1 MFTLK
6 TDIRNILSS
15 YGANEVLTYS
25 FVHGNLLQKV
35 GQNLENSYRIVNS
48 ISPDLQYIRQSIVPS
63 LLDKSYANLRA
74 GYGKFALFECNQVYT
89 KTAGFDEDGVPQNAH
104 HLGFVFVNEKSD
116 SNYYTAKLYLEK
128 MLTKLGVNYSIE
140 PFRVAKDSSNAYY
153 ESKRSANIVV
163 NGPISQ
169 PVDASFSELEKKIKA
184 ALEAKNLIYN
194 LECSS
199 IYHADG
205 ADTKNISFHI
215 KFSDPAKTL
224 SKGEIQAIMN
234 TLESIN

>member
-1 MFTLK
+1 M
-6 TDIRNILSS
+6 
-15 YGANEVLTYS
+15 
-25 FVHGNLLQKV
+25 
-35 GQNLENSYRIVNS
+35 
-48 ISPDLQYIRQSIVPS
+48 PS

-74 GYGKFALFECNQVYT
+74 GYAKFALFECNQVYT

-104 HLGFVFVNEKSD
+104 HLGFIFVDEKSD

-128 MLTKLGVNYSIE
+128 MLTKLGVNYDIE
-140 PFRVAKDSSNAYY
+140 PFHVAKDSSNAYY
-153 ESKRSANIVV
+153 ESKRSADIVV
-163 NGPISQ
+163 NGQLLGHLGEIKQKILRDFKLPLGVAAFELDLSVLLKNLGVKAKDFRLSAYPSVLRDITISQ

-184 ALEAKNLIYN
+184 ALEAKNLIYS

-224 SKGEIQAIMN
+224 SKDEIQAIMS